1 MWHIDMIDRIIR
13 KFRSD
18 LKVTIIKT
26 IIFVIFFIY
35 AVSLIYPIFWIGL
48 NSLKTKFEFLSD
60 VFNMPK
66 NPQWDNY
73 TLALVRFKVTV
84 GAGEAA
90 KEVNMLGMFLNSFL
104 LTGVATFGEIF
115 FSALAAYAVCFY
127 KFPMR
132 RALYSIIIFTLVV
145 PLVGT
150 LPAMYK
156 FMNDIGLINTIPG
169 VTFLY
174 ANGIGF
180 SFILLY
186 GSYQNLS
193 WSYAE
198 AAKVDGAGHFRT
210 YFQIMMPLSMPFITA
225 AAIIAAIGFW
235 NNYETPAIF
244 LQNYPTV
251 SVGINTIIIQV
262 ERSSTDR
269 NNYPLMFA
277 SMIITVI
284 PIIILFTAFQKTIM
298 KNMVAGGLKG

>member
-1 MWHIDMIDRIIR
+1 MSLIDMVDRIIQ
-13 KFRSD
+13 KFKYN
-18 LKVTIIKT
+18 LKETLIKAVIF
-26 IIFVIFFIY
+26 IIFLSY

-60 VFNMPK
+60 VFSLPK
-66 NPQWDNY
+66 NPQWNNY
-73 TLALVRFKVTV
+73 SLALVRFTVTV
-84 GAGEAA
+84 GAGDLA
-90 KEVNMLGMFLNSFL
+90 KEVNMVGMFLNSIL
-104 LTGVATFGEIF
+104 LTAGATFGEIF
-115 FSALAAYAVCFY
+115 FSALAAYTVCFY
-127 KFPMR
+127 RFPLR
-132 RALYSIIIFTLVV
+132 RTLYSIIIFTLVV

-156 FMNDIGLINTIPG
+156 FMNDVGLIDTIPG
-169 VTFLY
+169 VMFLY

-180 SFILLY
+180 SFVLLY
-186 GSYQNLS
+186 GSFQNLS

-210 YFQIMMPLSMPFITA
+210 YFQIMFPLSMPFITA

-244 LQNYPTV
+244 LQSYPTV
-251 SVGINTIIIQV
+251 SVGVNTIIIQV
-262 ERSSTDR
+262 QRSSVDR
-269 NNYPLMFA
+269 NNYPLMFS

-284 PIIILFTAFQKTIM
+284 PIIILFAAFQKTIM

>member
-1 MWHIDMIDRIIR
+1 MIDRIIR